1 MAASVEESSALISK
15 LESPSISTP
24 IYSAFS
30 NYLLPFTDLSKK
42 PLNQNQTL
50 TLTRSLAK
58 QFLPFVN
65 RCLSILPK
73 RLSDLL
79 NSPSVKQDDGRI
91 PEFVIELFDAYRLCL
106 DCLES
111 VASQLAGKPYAVY
124 RQRLRLA
131 CCLDAWGLYSE
142 GENEGFRILERLRG
156 LDSWSKSKNNRK
168 KKSGEY
174 LPVLLEDGDLDFA
187 KMVVEVAVAIL
198 KCVALGQSKNNEDY
212 KRVIGMVHEVKPWF
226 RVLDANSYEK
236 LHRML
241 VTYLRKCTQF
251 LAGELMIFDGG
262 TVCAFCT
269 ATLNEYAESSMKDQI
284 YKFARHIC
292 SVFFLQADR
301 YPVKI
306 DILMC
311 VLDSL
316 AQKCKVE
323 VEIWGTELVEIV
335 AYCASKCH
343 AVTSISRSTF
353 AECLNDLAGVFS
365 QVMTPLEMII
375 RLYAIGLSFI
385 DCNTKSMIGDGMPS
399 KGAKDEH
406 AVDILDEGVALC
418 NLELVLG
425 SLRSYFYDNCEENCA
440 PCGIDYQVLA
450 SDMHLDSHNGT
461 SLNCTQKSREVYLQ
475 AYLNVLKFL
484 CKPLSEYVISQNKQ
498 IIFESDAGSL
508 SMMLCSIQEAFH
520 QFSDIVL
527 YFHRNK
533 SKRDAA
539 GFDENKMILSVSVA
553 TFILSSRTKHKLQK
567 SVHLIK
573 QIIASEW
580 IQPQGLKYIFA
591 SLYNVGLLLY
601 RNKQVNEA
609 LKPLKLCWRASW
621 KCVKLLSEM
630 YMQKSDGIVGD
641 LSEDAILDFIT
652 EACNQTVFLLDTL
665 HKSGS
670 LGVKKIIVNSLE
682 NWSAAEDLFRKLLGP
697 VPLVKQWAKMQCEN
711 NKNMIVDDDA
721 PTLYCLLSS
730 STRVSKRTIGKILQ
744 QELLAYE
751 EMHAVHPEFCQRMQ
765 MEIID
770 FLLKDVYVTDSHLQ
784 KSRVLIRK
792 GRALRSCGSE
802 GLEDCIQCLSKAI
815 SIIWVYT
822 QLLMELSIVTECL
835 LGFPYKQQ
843 VFQDIKAALDLW
855 LSIPITD
862 YDIAYDEGIMSPDS
876 ALLFLYNI
884 VDLLAMK
891 GSMEFHNDA
900 YKLMIRLFEWK
911 NVQLETWLSILW
923 ESRRLT
929 HALCVSPINDALI
942 LTSPV
947 FSREQVKSIDS
958 WIHCLKGSPP
968 LLVGF
973 QHSFSYLFTNLPCG
987 LDNHKPYK
995 SDITV
1000 DDVKEA
1006 AFKLI
1011 SGVPGTSYSFFIAGH
1026 LYYDLCERLI
1036 ANGCFFEALL
1046 YAKEAHRM
1054 RTKLF
1059 KEKFMYTIEKQLE
1072 NCTGGGG
1079 DMQKHTYGLSDVRM
1093 QKSIACEVWS
1103 FDTHSQDMDACYL
1116 SPWKILQCY
1125 LESTLQV
1132 GTIHELIGNGIEAEM
1147 FLRWGKDIS
1156 CSQCLPLF
1164 IVAFSSVLGKLYC
1177 NKGSWELSEKELQN
1191 AKHVLKHSRV
1201 DFSCLK
1207 CGLML
1212 EATIDQQLGDLSC
1225 SLFNTTRSVER
1236 LSLAESLY
1244 RSALDSL
1251 GHPEWKNSVSYS
1263 EDVEEIMGAAVCFPT
1278 CQGGPKSK
1286 MESPKC
1292 RKTKKATKCLLKE
1305 QSSVT
1310 EHNTR
1315 LTRSRY
1321 HSFQNQKVESSAEVQ
1336 AGPLN
1341 QLKGNKTCDIFDPN
1355 GQRQWLSGRKSCMV
1369 DLGCEIMCICNGK
1382 KCRFCLAREVKESR
1396 LLSNFI
1402 FLKWEFARRRL
1413 SIRLLSGIGN
1423 AGRHKRC
1430 SGKCLE
1436 THGKFHEAH
1445 EIISQ
1450 SISVLVSR
1458 NPFTHAR
1465 TPFTFLLDIVG
1476 KELPGDVFSVER
1488 ATILYNISWC
1498 SLKSYSSKD
1507 NGIICCDLYHVQV
1520 PKIVSW
1526 LMLAF
1531 VLCRQVPAVLQK
1543 VGFKVEHS
1551 FTLIDESYAEVSRLL
1566 SAIFVLSSSSK
1577 TFSLPNNSKVLSES
1591 HWASFFHQAS
1601 LGNNLNHQFLSNTT
1615 LKRKAENFV
1624 DDQGSCVI
1632 ASAWEGAEACNFP
1645 RLAPESLQDLEQF
1658 VIEFYSDLPCTTVI
1672 CISLIG
1678 GPCANLL
1685 KDLLQ
1690 YPSCISAWMLLSR
1703 LKFKTQPIMML
1714 LPVNTILEETS
1725 DDDCAMSCTG
1735 DFLVSN
1741 NWDKHWHCPWGSTVV
1756 DDVAPTFRF
1765 ILEENYLSSSKFPL
1779 EDTKEN
1785 RTLWWMKRKKLDHQL
1800 GKLLRK
1806 IEDSWLGPW
1815 RYVLLGD
1822 WFNCSHLDSI
1832 MKKLMHD
1839 LKSKCKINTNE
1850 SFLKV
1855 ILQGARHSFNEEAC
1869 ILPIMSLK
1877 KGCFIAQPG
1886 YSEDKR
1892 CETFS
1897 EGAKKLPDLAVQLVY
1912 EAVNELQDEESIIR
1926 EPVILVLDYEVQMLP
1941 WENIP
1946 ILRNQEVYRMPSVGS
1961 ICFTLDRS
1969 CYQQEQIEKIT
1980 TAFPLIDPL
1989 DAFYLLNP
1997 GGDLNSTQMEFENW
2011 FKDQNLEGKA
2021 GCAPTSEELSSALKN
2036 HDLFIYFG
2044 HGSGAQYIS
2053 QQEIQ
2058 KLENC
2063 AATLLMGCSSG
2074 SLSLNG
2080 CYAPQGT
2087 ALSYLLAGSPIVVA
2101 NLWEVT
2107 DKDIDRF
2114 GKAMLDAWLNERS
2127 SVSLGCDQ
2135 CNLVA
2140 KEFEAMNIKIGKSKA
2155 KKKNPKPKASGA
2167 FDGGV
2172 AINSCSH
2179 RPKIGAFMGKAR
2191 EACTLP
2197 FLIGASPVCYGI
2209 PTGIRRKKDL

>member
-1 MAASVEESSALISK
+1 M
-15 LESPSISTP
+15 
-24 IYSAFS
+24 
-30 NYLLPFTDLSKK
+30 
-42 PLNQNQTL
+42 
-50 TLTRSLAK
+50 
-58 QFLPFVN
+58 
-65 RCLSILPK
+65 
-73 RLSDLL
+73 
-79 NSPSVKQDDGRI
+79 
-91 PEFVIELFDAYRLCL
+91 
-106 DCLES
+106 
-111 VASQLAGKPYAVY
+111 ASQLAGKPYAVY

-131 CCLDAWGLYSE
+131 CCLDAWGLYRE
-142 GENEGFRILERLRG
+142 GENEGFRVLERLRG
-156 LDSWSKSKNNRK
+156 LDSGPKSKNNRK
-168 KKSGEY
+168 KKLGEY

-198 KCVALGQSKNNEDY
+198 KCVALGQSKNDEDY

-226 RVLDANSYEK
+226 RVLDANSHEK

-292 SVFFLQADR
+292 SVFFLQVDR
-301 YPVKI
+301 YSVKF

-323 VEIWGTELVEIV
+323 VEIWGTELVELV

-343 AVTSISRSTF
+343 AATTISCSTF
-353 AECLNDLAGVFS
+353 AECLNDLAGAFC

-385 DCNTKSMIGDGMPS
+385 DHNAKSMIGDVMPS

-406 AVDILDEGVALC
+406 AVGILDGVTLC
-418 NLELVLG
+418 NLAPVLG
-425 SLRSYFYDNCEENCA
+425 SLRSYFYDNCEENCVL
-440 PCGIDYQVLA
+440 CGIDYQDLA
-450 SDMHLDSHNGT
+450 SDIHLDSHHGT
-461 SLNCTQKSREVYLQ
+461 LLNCTQKSREVYLL

-484 CKPLSEYVISQNKQ
+484 CKPLSERVISQNKQ
-498 IIFESDAGSL
+498 IIFENDVASL

-533 SKRDAA
+533 SKREAA
-539 GFDENKMILSVSVA
+539 GFDENKMILTVSVA

-580 IQPQGLKYIFA
+580 IQPQGLKYISA
-591 SLYNVGLLLY
+591 SLYSVGLLLY

-609 LKPLKLCWRASW
+609 LKPLKLCCRASW

-630 YMQKSDGIVGD
+630 SMQKSEGFVGD
-641 LSEDAILDFIT
+641 LSEDAILDFVT
-652 EACNQTVFLLDTL
+652 EACNQTVFLLDVL

-670 LGVKKIIVNSLE
+670 LRVKKIIVNSLE
-682 NWSAAEDLFRKLLGP
+682 NWSVAEDLFRRLSGP
-697 VPLVKQWAKMQCEN
+697 VPLVKQWVKMQCEN

-730 STRVSKRTIGKILQ
+730 SMRVSKRTIGKILQ

-751 EMHAVHPEFCQRMQ
+751 EMYAVHPEFCQRMQ
-765 MEIID
+765 MEVID
-770 FLLKDVYVTDSHLQ
+770 ILLKDVYVTDSHLQ

-802 GLEDCIQCLSKAI
+802 GLEDCIQCLSEAI
-815 SIIWVYT
+815 SVINDESCSHGTPACHHLALTYCLRALCT
-822 QLLMELSIVTECL
+822 QEVEPNS
-835 LGFPYKQQ
+835 KQ

-855 LSIPITD
+855 LSIPIPD
-862 YDIAYDEGIMSPDS
+862 YGIAYDEGIMSPDS

-891 GSMEFHNDA
+891 GSMEFHNDI

-911 NVQLETWLSILW
+911 NVQLEMCLSILW

-929 HALCVSPINDALI
+929 HALCVSPVNDALI
-942 LTSPV
+942 MTSPG
-947 FSREQVKSIDS
+947 FSGEQFRSIDS

-973 QHSFSYLFTNLPCG
+973 QHNFSYLFTNFHCDP
-987 LDNHKPYK
+987 DNQKPYK

-1011 SGVPGTSYSFFIAGH
+1011 SSVPATSYSFFIAGH

-1036 ANGCFFEALL
+1036 ANGRLFEALS
-1046 YAKEAHRM
+1046 YAKEAHRL

-1059 KEKFMYTIEKQLE
+1059 KEKFMYTVEKQSE
-1072 NCTGGGG
+1072 NCTGAGS
-1079 DMQKHTYGLSDVRM
+1079 DMQKNTYGLSDVRM
-1093 QKSIACEVWS
+1093 QKSVACEVWS
-1103 FDTHSQDMDACYL
+1103 FDTLPQDMDACYL

-1132 GTIHELIGNGIEAEM
+1132 GTIHELIGNGIEAEI

-1156 CSQCLPLF
+1156 RSQCLPLF

-1177 NKGSWELSEKELQN
+1177 NKGSWDLSEKELRN
-1191 AKHVLKHSRV
+1191 AKHVLVHGCA

-1212 EATIDQQLGDLSC
+1212 EATIDQRLGDLSH
-1225 SLFNTTRSVER
+1225 SLFNTTRSIER

-1244 RSALDSL
+1244 RSALDRL

-1263 EDVEEIMGAAVCFPT
+1263 KDVEEIEGASVCFPT
-1278 CQGGPKSK
+1278 CQVGPKLK
-1286 MESPKC
+1286 MESQKC

-1321 HSFQNQKVESSAEVQ
+1321 HSFQNQKVDSSAEVQ
-1336 AGPLN
+1336 VGPLN
-1341 QLKGNKTCDIFDPN
+1341 QLKGNKTCDIVDPN

-1369 DLGCEIMCICNGK
+1369 DLGCEIICICNGK
-1382 KCRFCLAREVKESR
+1382 KCWFCLAREVKESG

-1402 FLKWEFARRRL
+1402 YLKWEFARRRL
-1413 SIRLLSGIGN
+1413 SIRLLSGIG
-1423 AGRHKRC
+1423 
-1430 SGKCLE
+1430 KCLE
-1436 THGKFHEAH
+1436 IQGRFHEAH

-1465 TPFTFLLDIVG
+1465 IPFTFLLDLVG
-1476 KELPGDVFSVER
+1476 KELPGDVFSIER
-1488 ATILYNISWC
+1488 AAVLYDISWC

-1507 NGIICCDLYHVQV
+1507 NGTICCDLYHVQV
-1520 PKIVSW
+1520 SKIVSW

-1543 VGFKVEHS
+1543 V
-1551 FTLIDESYAEVSRLL
+1551 SRLL

-1577 TFSLPNNSKVLSES
+1577 TFSLSNYSKVLSES

-1601 LGNNLNHQFLSNTT
+1601 LGNNLNCQFLSNTT
-1615 LKRKAENFV
+1615 LKHKAQNFA
-1624 DDQGSCVI
+1624 DDQGSCVT
-1632 ASAWEGAEACNFP
+1632 ASAWEGAETCNLP
-1645 RLAPESLQDLEQF
+1645 RLAPESFQDLEQF
-1658 VIEFYSDLPCTTVI
+1658 VTEFYSGLPCTTVI

-1703 LKFKTQPIMML
+1703 LKFKSQPIMML
-1714 LPVNTILEETS
+1714 LPVNKVLEETS

-1735 DFLVSN
+1735 EFLVSN
-1741 NWDKHWHCPWGSTVV
+1741 NLDKHWHCPWGSTVV

-1785 RTLWWMKRKKLDHQL
+1785 RNLWWTKRKELDHRL

-1815 RYVLLGD
+1815 RCVLLGD
-1822 WFNCSHLDSI
+1822 WFNCSRLDSI
-1832 MKKLMHD
+1832 MKKLVHD

-1855 ILQGARHSFNEEAC
+1855 ILQGARHAFNEEAC
-1869 ILPIMSLK
+1869 ISSLMSLK
-1877 KGCFIAQPG
+1877 KGCFIAQAG
-1886 YSEDKR
+1886 YSEEKR
-1892 CETFS
+1892 CEIFSEVS
-1897 EGAKKLPDLAVQLVY
+1897 EGAKKLSDLAVQLVY
-1912 EAVNELQDEESIIR
+1912 DAVNELQEEESTIR

-1969 CYQQEQIEKIT
+1969 CRQQEQVEKIT

-1997 GGDLNSTQMEFENW
+1997 GGDLSSTQVEFENW
-2011 FKDQNLEGKA
+2011 FIDQNLEGKA
-2021 GCAPTSEELSSALKN
+2021 GSAPTSEELSSALKN

-2087 ALSYLLAGSPIVVA
+2087 ALSYLLAGSPVIVA

-2114 GKAMLDAWLNERS
+2114 GKAMLDAWLKERS

-2140 KEFEAMNIKIGKSKA
+2140 KEFEAMNIKAGKGKA
-2155 KKKNPKPKASGA
+2155 KKKVPKTKAAGT

-2172 AINSCSH
+2172 VINSCDH
-2179 RPKIGAFMGKAR
+2179 RPKIGAFMGQAR

-2209 PTGIRRKKDL
+2209 PTSIGIKKDL

>member
-24 IYSAFS
+24 IYSPLS

-58 QFLPFVN
+58 KFLPFVN

-79 NSPSVKQDDGRI
+79 NSPSFKQDDGGI
-91 PEFVIELFDAYRLCL
+91 PELVIEMFDAYRLCL

-131 CCLDAWGLYSE
+131 CCLDTWGLYRE
-142 GENEGFRILERLRG
+142 GENEGFRVLERLRG
-156 LDSWSKSKNNRK
+156 LDSGPKSKNNRK
-168 KKSGEY
+168 KKLGEY

-198 KCVALGQSKNNEDY
+198 KCVALGQSKNDEDY

-226 RVLDANSYEK
+226 RVLDANSHEK

-284 YKFARHIC
+284 YKFARYIC
-292 SVFFLQADR
+292 SVFFLQVDR
-301 YPVKI
+301 YSVKF

-323 VEIWGTELVEIV
+323 VEIWGTELVELV

-343 AVTSISRSTF
+343 AATTISCSTF
-353 AECLNDLAGVFS
+353 AECLNDLAGVFC

-385 DCNTKSMIGDGMPS
+385 DHNAKSMIGDVMPS

-406 AVDILDEGVALC
+406 AVGILDGVTLC
-418 NLELVLG
+418 NLTPVLG
-425 SLRSYFYDNCEENCA
+425 SLRSYFYDNCEEHCVS
-440 PCGIDYQVLA
+440 CGIDYQDLA
-450 SDMHLDSHNGT
+450 SDIHLDSHHGT
-461 SLNCTQKSREVYLQ
+461 SLNCTQKSREVYLL

-484 CKPLSEYVISQNKQ
+484 CKPLSERVISQNKQ
-498 IIFESDAGSL
+498 IIFESDVASL
-508 SMMLCSIQEAFH
+508 SMTLCSIQEAFH

-533 SKRDAA
+533 SKREAA
-539 GFDENKMILSVSVA
+539 GFDENKMILTVSVA

-580 IQPQGLKYIFA
+580 IQPQGLKYISA
-591 SLYNVGLLLY
+591 SLYSVGLLLY

-609 LKPLKLCWRASW
+609 LKPLKLCCRASW

-630 YMQKSDGIVGD
+630 SMQKSEGFVGD
-641 LSEDAILDFIT
+641 LSEDAILDFVT
-652 EACNQTVFLLDTL
+652 EACNQTVFLLDVL

-670 LGVKKIIVNSLE
+670 LRVKKIIVNSLE
-682 NWSAAEDLFRKLLGP
+682 NWSAAEDLFRRLSGP
-697 VPLVKQWAKMQCEN
+697 VPLVKQWVKMQCEN

-730 STRVSKRTIGKILQ
+730 SMRVSKRTIGKILQ

-751 EMHAVHPEFCQRMQ
+751 EMYAVHPEFCQRMQ
-765 MEIID
+765 MEVID
-770 FLLKDVYVTDSHLQ
+770 ILLKDVYVTDSHLQ

-802 GLEDCIQCLSKAI
+802 GLEDCIQCLSEAI
-815 SIIWVYT
+815 SVINDESCSHGTPACHHLAVTYCLRALCT
-822 QLLMELSIVTECL
+822 QEVEPNS
-835 LGFPYKQQ
+835 KQ

-855 LSIPITD
+855 LSIPILD
-862 YDIAYDEGIMSPDS
+862 YGIAYDEGIMSPDS

-891 GSMEFHNDA
+891 GSMEFHNGI

-911 NVQLETWLSILW
+911 NVQLEMCLSILW

-929 HALCVSPINDALI
+929 HALCVSPVNEALI
-942 LTSPV
+942 MTSPG
-947 FSREQVKSIDS
+947 FSGEQFRSIDS

-973 QHSFSYLFTNLPCG
+973 QHNFSYLFTNFHCDP
-987 LDNHKPYK
+987 DNHKPYK

-1006 AFKLI
+1006 TFKLI
-1011 SGVPGTSYSFFIAGH
+1011 SSVPATSYSFFIAGH

-1036 ANGCFFEALL
+1036 ANGRLFEALS
-1046 YAKEAHRM
+1046 YAKDAHRL

-1059 KEKFMYTIEKQLE
+1059 KEKFMYTVEKQSE
-1072 NCTGGGG
+1072 NCTGAGS

-1093 QKSIACEVWS
+1093 QKSVACEVWS
-1103 FDTHSQDMDACYL
+1103 FDNLPQDMDACYL

-1132 GTIHELIGNGIEAEM
+1132 GTIHELIGNGNEAEI

-1156 CSQCLPLF
+1156 RSQCLPLF

-1177 NKGSWELSEKELQN
+1177 NKGSWDLSEKELQN
-1191 AKHVLKHSRV
+1191 AKHVLVHGCA

-1212 EATIDQQLGDLSC
+1212 EATIDQRLGDLSY
-1225 SLFNTTRSVER
+1225 SLFNTTRSIER

-1244 RSALDSL
+1244 RSALDRL

-1263 EDVEEIMGAAVCFPT
+1263 KDVEETEGASVCFPT
-1278 CQGGPKSK
+1278 CQVGSKLK
-1286 MESPKC
+1286 MESQKC

-1310 EHNTR
+1310 EHNPR

-1321 HSFQNQKVESSAEVQ
+1321 HSFQNQKVDSSAEVQ
-1336 AGPLN
+1336 VGPLN
-1341 QLKGNKTCDIFDPN
+1341 QLKGNKTCDIVDPN
-1355 GQRQWLSGRKSCMV
+1355 GQRQWLSGRKGCMV
-1369 DLGCEIMCICNGK
+1369 DLGCEIICICNGK
-1382 KCRFCLAREVKESR
+1382 KCWFCLAREVKESG

-1402 FLKWEFARRRL
+1402 YLKWEFARRRL
-1413 SIRLLSGIGN
+1413 SIRLLSGIG
-1423 AGRHKRC
+1423 
-1430 SGKCLE
+1430 KCLE
-1436 THGKFHEAH
+1436 IQGRFHEAH

-1465 TPFTFLLDIVG
+1465 IPFTFLLDLVG
-1476 KELPGDVFSVER
+1476 KEVPGDVFSIER
-1488 ATILYNISWC
+1488 AAVLYDISWC

-1507 NGIICCDLYHVQV
+1507 NGTICCDLYHVQV

-1543 VGFKVEHS
+1543 V
-1551 FTLIDESYAEVSRLL
+1551 SRLL

-1577 TFSLPNNSKVLSES
+1577 TFSLSNYSKVLSES

-1601 LGNNLNHQFLSNTT
+1601 LGNNLNCQFLSNTT
-1615 LKRKAENFV
+1615 LKHKAQNFA
-1624 DDQGSCVI
+1624 DDQGSCVT
-1632 ASAWEGAEACNFP
+1632 ASAWEGAETCNLP
-1645 RLAPESLQDLEQF
+1645 RLAPESFQDLEQF
-1658 VIEFYSDLPCTTVI
+1658 VTEFYSGLPCTTVI
-1672 CISLIG
+1672 CISVIG

-1703 LKFKTQPIMML
+1703 LKFKSQPVMML
-1714 LPVNTILEETS
+1714 LPVNKVLEETS
-1725 DDDCAMSCTG
+1725 DDDCAMSCPG
-1735 DFLVSN
+1735 EFLASN
-1741 NWDKHWHCPWGSTVV
+1741 NLDKHWHCPWGLTVV

-1785 RTLWWMKRKKLDHQL
+1785 RNLWWAKRKELDHRL

-1815 RYVLLGD
+1815 RCVLLGD
-1822 WFNCSHLDSI
+1822 WFNCSRLDSI
-1832 MKKLMHD
+1832 MKKLVHD

-1869 ILPIMSLK
+1869 ISSLMSLK
-1877 KGCFIAQPG
+1877 KGCFIAQAG
-1886 YSEDKR
+1886 YSEEKR

-1897 EGAKKLPDLAVQLVY
+1897 EVSEGAEKLSDLAAQFVY
-1912 EAVNELQDEESIIR
+1912 NAVNELQEEESTIR

-1969 CYQQEQIEKIT
+1969 CRQQEQVDKFT

-1997 GGDLNSTQMEFENW
+1997 GGDLSSTQVEFENW
-2011 FKDQNLEGKA
+2011 FIDQNLEGKA
-2021 GCAPTSEELSSALKN
+2021 GSAPTSEELSSALKN

-2087 ALSYLLAGSPIVVA
+2087 ALSYLLAGSPAIVA

-2114 GKAMLDAWLNERS
+2114 GKAMLDAWLEERS

-2140 KEFEAMNIKIGKSKA
+2140 KEFEAMNIKAGKGKA
-2155 KKKNPKPKASGA
+2155 KKKVPKTKAAGT
-2167 FDGGV
+2167 FDGGAV
-2172 AINSCSH
+2172 INSCDH
-2179 RPKIGAFMGKAR
+2179 RPKIGAFMAQAR

-2209 PTGIRRKKDL
+2209 PTSIGIKKDL

>member
-24 IYSAFS
+24 IYSPFS

-58 QFLPFVN
+58 KFLPFVN

-79 NSPSVKQDDGRI
+79 NSPSFKQDDGGI
-91 PEFVIELFDAYRLCL
+91 PELVIEMFDAYRLCL

-131 CCLDAWGLYSE
+131 CCLDAWGLYRE
-142 GENEGFRILERLRG
+142 GENEGFRVLERLRG
-156 LDSWSKSKNNRK
+156 LDSGPKSKNNRK
-168 KKSGEY
+168 KKLGEY

-198 KCVALGQSKNNEDY
+198 KCVALGQSKNDGDY

-226 RVLDANSYEK
+226 RVLDANSHEK

-284 YKFARHIC
+284 YKFARHTC
-292 SVFFLQADR
+292 SVFFLQVDR
-301 YPVKI
+301 YSVKF
-306 DILMC
+306 DILIC

-323 VEIWGTELVEIV
+323 VEIWGIELVELV

-343 AVTSISRSTF
+343 AATTISCSTF
-353 AECLNDLAGVFS
+353 AECLNDLAGVFC

-385 DCNTKSMIGDGMPS
+385 DQNAKSMIGDVMPS

-406 AVDILDEGVALC
+406 AVGILDGVTLC
-418 NLELVLG
+418 NLAPVLG
-425 SLRSYFYDNCEENCA
+425 SLRSYFYDNCEENYVS
-440 PCGIDYQVLA
+440 CGIDYEDLA
-450 SDMHLDSHNGT
+450 SDIHLDSHHGT
-461 SLNCTQKSREVYLQ
+461 SLNCTQKSREVYLL

-484 CKPLSEYVISQNKQ
+484 CKPLSEHVISQNKQ
-498 IIFESDAGSL
+498 IIFKSDVAAL

-520 QFSDIVL
+520 QFSDIVF

-533 SKRDAA
+533 SKREAA
-539 GFDENKMILSVSVA
+539 GFDENKMILTVSVA

-580 IQPQGLKYIFA
+580 IQPQGLKYISA
-591 SLYNVGLLLY
+591 SLYSVGLLLY

-609 LKPLKLCWRASW
+609 LKPLKLCCRASW

-630 YMQKSDGIVGD
+630 SMQKSEGFVGD
-641 LSEDAILDFIT
+641 LSEDAILDFVT
-652 EACNQTVFLLDTL
+652 EACNQTVFLLDVL

-670 LGVKKIIVNSLE
+670 LRVKKIIVNSLE
-682 NWSAAEDLFRKLLGP
+682 NWSVAEDLFRRLSGP
-697 VPLVKQWAKMQCEN
+697 VPLVKQWVKMQCEN

-730 STRVSKRTIGKILQ
+730 SMRVSKRTIGKILQ

-751 EMHAVHPEFCQRMQ
+751 EMYAVHPEFCQRMQ
-765 MEIID
+765 MEVID
-770 FLLKDVYVTDSHLQ
+770 ILLKDVYVTDSHLQ

-802 GLEDCIQCLSKAI
+802 GLEDCIQCLSEAI
-815 SIIWVYT
+815 SLINDESCSHGTPACHHLAVTYCLRALCT
-822 QLLMELSIVTECL
+822 QEVEPNS
-835 LGFPYKQQ
+835 KQ

-855 LSIPITD
+855 LSIPIPD
-862 YDIAYDEGIMSPDS
+862 YGIAYDEGIMSPDS

-891 GSMEFHNDA
+891 GSMEFHNDI

-911 NVQLETWLSILW
+911 NVQLETCLSILW

-929 HALCVSPINDALI
+929 HALCVSPVNDALI
-942 LTSPV
+942 MTSPG
-947 FSREQVKSIDS
+947 FSGEQFRSIDS

-973 QHSFSYLFTNLPCG
+973 QLNFSYLFANFHCDP
-987 LDNHKPYK
+987 DNHKPYK

-1011 SGVPGTSYSFFIAGH
+1011 SSVPATSYSFFIAGH

-1036 ANGCFFEALL
+1036 ANGRLFEALS
-1046 YAKEAHRM
+1046 YAKEAHRL

-1059 KEKFMYTIEKQLE
+1059 KEKFMYTVEKQSE
-1072 NCTGGGG
+1072 NCTGAGS
-1079 DMQKHTYGLSDVRM
+1079 DMQKNTYGLSDVRM

-1103 FDTHSQDMDACYL
+1103 FDTLPQDMDACYL

-1132 GTIHELIGNGIEAEM
+1132 GTIHELIGNGIEAET

-1156 CSQCLPLF
+1156 RSQCLPLF

-1177 NKGSWELSEKELQN
+1177 NKGSWDLSEKELQN
-1191 AKHVLKHSRV
+1191 AKHVLVHGCA

-1212 EATIDQQLGDLSC
+1212 EATIDQRLGDLSH
-1225 SLFNTTRSVER
+1225 SLFNTTRSIER

-1244 RSALDSL
+1244 RSALDRL

-1263 EDVEEIMGAAVCFPT
+1263 KDVEEIEGASVCFPT
-1278 CQGGPKSK
+1278 CQVGPKLK
-1286 MESPKC
+1286 MESQKC
-1292 RKTKKATKCLLKE
+1292 RKTRKATKCLLKE

-1310 EHNTR
+1310 EHSTR

-1321 HSFQNQKVESSAEVQ
+1321 HSFQNQKVDSSAEVQ
-1336 AGPLN
+1336 VGPLN
-1341 QLKGNKTCDIFDPN
+1341 QLKGNKTCDIVDPN

-1369 DLGCEIMCICNGK
+1369 DLGCEIICICNGK
-1382 KCRFCLAREVKESR
+1382 KCWFCLAREVKESG

-1402 FLKWEFARRRL
+1402 YLKWEFARRRL
-1413 SIRLLSGIGN
+1413 SIRLLSGIG
-1423 AGRHKRC
+1423 
-1430 SGKCLE
+1430 KCLE
-1436 THGKFHEAH
+1436 IQGKFHEAH
-1445 EIISQ
+1445 EILSQ
-1450 SISVLVSR
+1450 SISVLVSQ

-1465 TPFTFLLDIVG
+1465 IPFTFLLDLVG
-1476 KELPGDVFSVER
+1476 KELPGDVFSIER
-1488 ATILYNISWC
+1488 AAVLYDISWF

-1507 NGIICCDLYHVQV
+1507 NGTICCDLYHVQV

-1543 VGFKVEHS
+1543 V
-1551 FTLIDESYAEVSRLL
+1551 SRLL

-1577 TFSLPNNSKVLSES
+1577 TFSLSNYSKVLSES

-1601 LGNNLNHQFLSNTT
+1601 LGNNLNCQFLSNTT
-1615 LKRKAENFV
+1615 LKHKAQNFA
-1624 DDQGSCVI
+1624 DDQGSCVT
-1632 ASAWEGAEACNFP
+1632 ASAWEGAETCNLP
-1645 RLAPESLQDLEQF
+1645 RLAPESFQDLEQF
-1658 VIEFYSDLPCTTVI
+1658 VTEFYSGLPCTTVI

-1703 LKFKTQPIMML
+1703 LKFKSQPIMML
-1714 LPVNTILEETS
+1714 LPVNKVLEETS

-1735 DFLVSN
+1735 EFIASN
-1741 NWDKHWHCPWGSTVV
+1741 NLDKHWHCPWGWTVV

-1785 RTLWWMKRKKLDHQL
+1785 RNLWWTKRKELDHRL

-1815 RYVLLGD
+1815 RCVLLGD
-1822 WFNCSHLDSI
+1822 WFNCSRLDSI
-1832 MKKLMHD
+1832 MKKLVHD

-1855 ILQGARHSFNEEAC
+1855 ILQGARHSFNEEGC
-1869 ILPIMSLK
+1869 ISSLMSLK
-1877 KGCFIAQPG
+1877 KGCFIAQAG
-1886 YSEDKR
+1886 YSEEKR

-1897 EGAKKLPDLAVQLVY
+1897 EVSEGAKKLSDLAVQLVY
-1912 EAVNELQDEESIIR
+1912 DAVNELQEEESTIK

-1969 CYQQEQIEKIT
+1969 CRQQEQVEKIT

-1997 GGDLNSTQMEFENW
+1997 GGDLSSTQVEFENW
-2011 FKDQNLEGKA
+2011 FIDQNLEGKA
-2021 GCAPTSEELSSALKN
+2021 GSAPTSEELSSALKN

-2087 ALSYLLAGSPIVVA
+2087 ALSYLLAGSPVIVA

-2114 GKAMLDAWLNERS
+2114 GKAMLDAWLKERS

-2140 KEFEAMNIKIGKSKA
+2140 KEFEAMNIKAGKGKA
-2155 KKKNPKPKASGA
+2155 KKKVPKTKAAGT

-2172 AINSCSH
+2172 VINSCDH
-2179 RPKIGAFMGKAR
+2179 RPKIGAFMGQAR

-2209 PTGIRRKKDL
+2209 PTSIGIKKDL

>member
-42 PLNQNQTL
+42 PLNQNRTL

-79 NSPSVKQDDGRI
+79 NSPSVKQEDGSI

-131 CCLDAWGLYSE
+131 CCLDAWGLYRE

-156 LDSWSKSKNNRK
+156 LDSSPKSKNNRK
-168 KKSGEY
+168 KKLGEY
-174 LPVLLEDGDLDFA
+174 LPVLLDDGDLDFA

-198 KCVALGQSKNNEDY
+198 KCVALGQSKNEEDY

-226 RVLDANSYEK
+226 RVLDANSCEK

-301 YPVKI
+301 YSVKI

-323 VEIWGTELVEIV
+323 VEIWGTELVELV
-335 AYCASKCH
+335 AYCASKFH
-343 AVTSISRSTF
+343 AATSISRSTF
-353 AECLNDLAGVFS
+353 AECLNDLAGVFC

-375 RLYAIGLSFI
+375 KLYAIGLSFI

-406 AVDILDEGVALC
+406 AVGILDGGVALC
-418 NLELVLG
+418 NLEPVLG
-425 SLRSYFYDNCEENCA
+425 SLQSYFYDNCEENCV
-440 PCGIDYQVLA
+440 PSGIDYQDLA
-450 SDMHLDSHNGT
+450 SDIHLDSHHGT
-461 SLNCTQKSREVYLQ
+461 SLNCTQKSREVYLL

-484 CKPLSEYVISQNKQ
+484 CKPLSECVISQNKQ

-533 SKRDAA
+533 SKREAA

-553 TFILSSRTKHKLQK
+553 TFILSSRTKHKFQK

-580 IQPQGLKYIFA
+580 IQPQELKYIFA

-609 LKPLKLCWRASW
+609 LKPLKLCCRASW

-652 EACNQTVFLLDTL
+652 EACNQTVFLLDVL

-670 LGVKKIIVNSLE
+670 LRVKKIIVNSLE
-682 NWSAAEDLFRKLLGP
+682 NWSAAEDLFRKLSGP
-697 VPLVKQWAKMQCEN
+697 VPLVKQWVKMQCEN

-765 MEIID
+765 MEVID
-770 FLLKDVYVTDSHLQ
+770 ILLKDVYATDSHLQ

-792 GRALRSCGSE
+792 GRALRSRGSE

-815 SIIWVYT
+815 SVINDEPYSHGTPTCHHLAVTYCLRALCT
-822 QLLMELSIVTECL
+822 QEVEPNS
-835 LGFPYKQQ
+835 KQ

-855 LSIPITD
+855 LSIPIPD
-862 YDIAYDEGIMSPDS
+862 YGIAYDEGIMSPDS
-876 ALLFLYNI
+876 ALLFLYNT

-911 NVQLETWLSILW
+911 NVQMEMWLSILW

-929 HALCVSPINDALI
+929 HALCVSPVNDALI
-942 LTSPV
+942 MTSPG
-947 FSREQVKSIDS
+947 FSGEQ
-958 WIHCLKGSPP
+958 
-968 LLVGF
+968 
-973 QHSFSYLFTNLPCG
+973 FSHN
-987 LDNHKPYK
+987 NHKPYM

-1011 SGVPGTSYSFFIAGH
+1011 SNVPGTNYSFFIAGH
-1026 LYYDLCERLI
+1026 LFYDLCERLI
-1036 ANGCFFEALL
+1036 ANGCLFEALS
-1046 YAKEAHRM
+1046 YAKEAHRL

-1059 KEKFMYTIEKQLE
+1059 KEKFMYTVEKQSE
-1072 NCTGGGG
+1072 NCTGGGS

-1156 CSQCLPLF
+1156 CSQSLPLF

-1177 NKGSWELSEKELQN
+1177 NKGSWDLSEKELQN
-1191 AKHVLKHSRV
+1191 AKHVLKHSCA

-1212 EATIDQQLGDLSC
+1212 KATIDQQLGDLSW

-1244 RSALDSL
+1244 RSALDRL
-1251 GHPEWKNSVSYS
+1251 GHTEWKNSVSYS
-1263 EDVEEIMGAAVCFPT
+1263 EDVQEIEGASVCFPT
-1278 CQGGPKSK
+1278 CQAGPKSK
-1286 MESPKC
+1286 MESPKG

-1321 HSFQNQKVESSAEVQ
+1321 HSFQNQKVDSSAEVQ
-1336 AGPLN
+1336 AAPLN

-1355 GQRQWLSGRKSCMV
+1355 GQMQWLSGRKSCMV
-1369 DLGCEIMCICNGK
+1369 ELGCEIMCICNGK
-1382 KCRFCLAREVKESR
+1382 KCRFCLAREVKKSG

-1402 FLKWEFARRRL
+1402 YLKWEFARRRL
-1413 SIRLLSGIGN
+1413 SIRLLSGIG
-1423 AGRHKRC
+1423 
-1430 SGKCLE
+1430 KCLE
-1436 THGKFHEAH
+1436 THGRFHEAH

-1465 TPFTFLLDIVG
+1465 TPFTFLLDLVG
-1476 KELPGDVFSVER
+1476 KELPGDVFSVEH
-1488 ATILYNISWC
+1488 ATVLYNISWC

-1543 VGFKVEHS
+1543 V
-1551 FTLIDESYAEVSRLL
+1551 SRLL

-1577 TFSLPNNSKVLSES
+1577 TFSLPNFSKVLSES

-1601 LGNNLNHQFLSNTT
+1601 LGNNLNYQFLSNTT
-1615 LKRKAENFV
+1615 LKRRTQNFA
-1624 DDQGSCVI
+1624 DDQGSCVTT
-1632 ASAWEGAEACNFP
+1632 SAWEGAETSNLP

-1714 LPVNTILEETS
+1714 LPANTVLEETS

-1741 NWDKHWHCPWGSTVV
+1741 LDKHWHCPWGSTVV

-1815 RYVLLGD
+1815 RCVLLGD

-1855 ILQGARHSFNEEAC
+1855 ILQGGSHSFNEEAC
-1869 ILPIMSLK
+1869 ILPLMSLK
-1877 KGCFIAQPG
+1877 KGCFIAQAG
-1886 YSEDKR
+1886 YSEDQR

-1897 EGAKKLPDLAVQLVY
+1897 EVSVGAKKLSDLAVQLVY
-1912 EAVNELQDEESIIR
+1912 EAVNELEEEESTIR

-1946 ILRNQEVYRMPSVGS
+1946 ILRNQEVYRMPSVSS

-1969 CYQQEQIEKIT
+1969 CYQQEQIKKIT

-1997 GGDLNSTQMEFENW
+1997 GGDLNSTQVEFENW

-2021 GCAPTSEELSSALKN
+2021 GSAPTSEELSSALRN

-2074 SLSLNG
+2074 SLSSNG

-2087 ALSYLLAGSPIVVA
+2087 ALSYLLAGSPVVVA

-2140 KEFEAMNIKIGKSKA
+2140 KEFEAMNIKTGKGKA
-2155 KKKNPKPKASGA
+2155 KKKNPKSKASEA
-2167 FDGGV
+2167 FDGGA
-2172 AINSCSH
+2172 AINSCGH

-2197 FLIGASPVCYGI
+2197 FLIGASPVCYGV
-2209 PTGIRRKKDL
+2209 PTAIGRKKDL

>member
-1 MAASVEESSALISK
+1 MAASAEESSALISK

-24 IYSAFS
+24 IYSQFS

-42 PLNQNQTL
+42 PLNKNQTL

-79 NSPSVKQDDGRI
+79 NSPSFKQDDGGI
-91 PEFVIELFDAYRLCL
+91 PELVTELFDAYRLCL

-131 CCLDAWGLYSE
+131 CCLDAWGLYRE
-142 GENEGFRILERLRG
+142 GENEGFRVLERLRG
-156 LDSWSKSKNNRK
+156 LDSGPKSKNNRK
-168 KKSGEY
+168 KKLGEY

-187 KMVVEVAVAIL
+187 KMVVEVAMAIL
-198 KCVALGQSKNNEDY
+198 KCVALGQSKNDEDY

-226 RVLDANSYEK
+226 SVLDANSHEK

-269 ATLNEYAESSMKDQI
+269 ETLNEYSESSMKDQI

-292 SVFFLQADR
+292 SVFFLQVDR
-301 YPVKI
+301 YSVKF

-323 VEIWGTELVEIV
+323 VEIWGTELVELV

-343 AVTSISRSTF
+343 AATTISCNTF
-353 AECLNDLAGVFS
+353 AEFLNDLAGVFC

-385 DCNTKSMIGDGMPS
+385 DHNAKSMIGDVMPS

-406 AVDILDEGVALC
+406 AVGILEGVTLR
-418 NLELVLG
+418 NLAPVLG
-425 SLRSYFYDNCEENCA
+425 SLRSYFYDNCKENCVS
-440 PCGIDYQVLA
+440 CGIDYQDLA
-450 SDMHLDSHNGT
+450 SDIHLDFHHGT
-461 SLNCTQKSREVYLQ
+461 SINCTQKSREVYLL

-484 CKPLSEYVISQNKQ
+484 CKPLSERVISQNKQ
-498 IIFESDAGSL
+498 IIFESDVASL

-533 SKRDAA
+533 SKREAA
-539 GFDENKMILSVSVA
+539 GFDENKMILTVSVA

-580 IQPQGLKYIFA
+580 IQPQGLKYISA
-591 SLYNVGLLLY
+591 SLYSVGLLLY

-609 LKPLKLCWRASW
+609 LKPLELCCRASW

-630 YMQKSDGIVGD
+630 SMQKSEGFAGD
-641 LSEDAILDFIT
+641 LSEDAILDFVT
-652 EACNQTVFLLDTL
+652 EACNQTVFLLDVL

-670 LGVKKIIVNSLE
+670 LRVKKIIVNSLE
-682 NWSAAEDLFRKLLGP
+682 NWSIAEDLFRRLSGP
-697 VPLVKQWAKMQCEN
+697 VPLVKQWVKMQCEN
-711 NKNMIVDDDA
+711 NKNMIVDYDA
-721 PTLYCLLSS
+721 PTLYCMLSS
-730 STRVSKRTIGKILQ
+730 SMRVSKRTIGKILQ

-751 EMHAVHPEFCQRMQ
+751 EMYAVHPEFCQRMQ
-765 MEIID
+765 MEVID
-770 FLLKDVYVTDSHLQ
+770 ILLKDVYVTDSHLQ

-802 GLEDCIQCLSKAI
+802 GLEDCIQCLSEAI
-815 SIIWVYT
+815 SVINDESCSHGTPACHHLAVTYCLRALCT
-822 QLLMELSIVTECL
+822 QEVEPNS
-835 LGFPYKQQ
+835 KQ

-855 LSIPITD
+855 LSIPIPD
-862 YDIAYDEGIMSPDS
+862 YGIAYDEGIMSPDS

-891 GSMEFHNDA
+891 GSMEFHNDI

-911 NVQLETWLSILW
+911 NVQLEMCLSILW

-929 HALCVSPINDALI
+929 HALCVSPVNDALI
-942 LTSPV
+942 MTSPG
-947 FSREQVKSIDS
+947 FSGEQFRSIDS

-973 QHSFSYLFTNLPCG
+973 QQNFSYLFTNFHCDP
-987 LDNHKPYK
+987 DNHKPYK

-1011 SGVPGTSYSFFIAGH
+1011 SSVPATSYSFFIAGH

-1036 ANGCFFEALL
+1036 ANGRLFEALS
-1046 YAKEAHRM
+1046 YAKEAHRL

-1059 KEKFMYTIEKQLE
+1059 KDKFMYTVEKQSE
-1072 NCTGGGG
+1072 NCTGAGS

-1103 FDTHSQDMDACYL
+1103 FDTLPQDMDACYL

-1132 GTIHELIGNGIEAEM
+1132 GTIHELIGNGIEAEI

-1177 NKGSWELSEKELQN
+1177 NKGSWDLSEKELQN
-1191 AKHVLKHSRV
+1191 AKHVLVHGCA

-1212 EATIDQQLGDLSC
+1212 EATIDQQLGDLSH
-1225 SLFNTTRSVER
+1225 SLFNTTRSIER
-1236 LSLAESLY
+1236 LSLAERLY
-1244 RSALDSL
+1244 RSALDRL

-1263 EDVEEIMGAAVCFPT
+1263 KDVEEIEGASVCFPT
-1278 CQGGPKSK
+1278 CQVGPKLK
-1286 MESPKC
+1286 MESQKC

-1305 QSSVT
+1305 QSFVT

-1315 LTRSRY
+1315 STRSRY
-1321 HSFQNQKVESSAEVQ
+1321 HSFQNQKVDSSAEVQ
-1336 AGPLN
+1336 VGPLN
-1341 QLKGNKTCDIFDPN
+1341 QLKGNKTCDIVDPN
-1355 GQRQWLSGRKSCMV
+1355 GQRQCISGRKSCMV
-1369 DLGCEIMCICNGK
+1369 DLGCEIICICNGK
-1382 KCRFCLAREVKESR
+1382 KCWFCLAREVKESG

-1402 FLKWEFARRRL
+1402 YLKWEFARRRL
-1413 SIRLLSGIGN
+1413 SIRLLSGIG
-1423 AGRHKRC
+1423 
-1430 SGKCLE
+1430 KCLE
-1436 THGKFHEAH
+1436 IQGRFHEAH

-1458 NPFTHAR
+1458 NLFAHAR
-1465 TPFTFLLDIVG
+1465 VPFTFLLDLVG
-1476 KELPGDVFSVER
+1476 KELPGDVFSIER
-1488 ATILYNISWC
+1488 AAVLYDISWC

-1507 NGIICCDLYHVQV
+1507 NGTICCDLYHVQV

-1543 VGFKVEHS
+1543 V
-1551 FTLIDESYAEVSRLL
+1551 SRLL

-1577 TFSLPNNSKVLSES
+1577 TFSLSNYSKVISES

-1601 LGNNLNHQFLSNTT
+1601 LGNNLNFQFLSNTT
-1615 LKRKAENFV
+1615 LKHKARNFA
-1624 DDQGSCVI
+1624 DDQGSCVT
-1632 ASAWEGAEACNFP
+1632 ASAWEGAETCNLP
-1645 RLAPESLQDLEQF
+1645 RLAPESFQDLEQF
-1658 VIEFYSDLPCTTVI
+1658 VTEFYSGLPCTTII

-1703 LKFKTQPIMML
+1703 LKFKSQPIMML
-1714 LPVNTILEETS
+1714 LPVNKVLEETS

-1735 DFLVSN
+1735 EFLASN
-1741 NWDKHWHCPWGSTVV
+1741 NLDKHWHCPWGSTVV

-1785 RTLWWMKRKKLDHQL
+1785 RNLWWMKRKELDHRL

-1806 IEDSWLGPW
+1806 IEGSWLGPW
-1815 RYVLLGD
+1815 RCVLLGD
-1822 WFNCSHLDSI
+1822 WFNCSRLDSI
-1832 MKKLMHD
+1832 MKKLVHD

-1855 ILQGARHSFNEEAC
+1855 ILQGARHSFNGEAC
-1869 ILPIMSLK
+1869 ISQLTSLK
-1877 KGCFIAQPG
+1877 KGCFIVQAG
-1886 YSEDKR
+1886 YSEEKR
-1892 CETFS
+1892 CEKFSEVS
-1897 EGAKKLPDLAVQLVY
+1897 EGATKLSDLAVQLVY
-1912 EAVNELQDEESIIR
+1912 DAVNELQEEESTIR

-1961 ICFTLDRS
+1961 ICFTLDRR
-1969 CYQQEQIEKIT
+1969 CHQQEHVEKIT

-1997 GGDLNSTQMEFENW
+1997 GGDLSSTQVEFENW
-2011 FKDQNLEGKA
+2011 FIDQNLEGKA
-2021 GCAPTSEELSSALKN
+2021 GSAPTSEELSSALKN

-2087 ALSYLLAGSPIVVA
+2087 ALSYLLAGSPAIVA

-2114 GKAMLDAWLNERS
+2114 GKAMLDAWLKERS

-2140 KEFEAMNIKIGKSKA
+2140 REFEAMNIKAGKGKA
-2155 KKKNPKPKASGA
+2155 KKKVPKTKSAGT

-2172 AINSCSH
+2172 ALNSCDH
-2179 RPKIGAFMGKAR
+2179 RPKIGAFMGQAR

-2209 PTGIRRKKDL
+2209 PTSIGIKKRYIAE

>member
-24 IYSAFS
+24 IYSPLS

-58 QFLPFVN
+58 KFLPFVN

-79 NSPSVKQDDGRI
+79 NSPSFKQDDGGI
-91 PEFVIELFDAYRLCL
+91 PELVIEMFDAYRLCL

-131 CCLDAWGLYSE
+131 CCLDTWGLYRE
-142 GENEGFRILERLRG
+142 GENEGFRVLERLRG
-156 LDSWSKSKNNRK
+156 LDSGPKSKNNRK
-168 KKSGEY
+168 KKLGEY

-198 KCVALGQSKNNEDY
+198 KCVALGQSKNDEDY

-226 RVLDANSYEK
+226 RVLDANSHEK

-284 YKFARHIC
+284 YKFARYIC
-292 SVFFLQADR
+292 SVFFLQVDR
-301 YPVKI
+301 YSVKF

-323 VEIWGTELVEIV
+323 VEIWGTELVELV

-343 AVTSISRSTF
+343 AATTISCSTF
-353 AECLNDLAGVFS
+353 AECLNDLAGVFC

-385 DCNTKSMIGDGMPS
+385 DHNAKSMIGDVMPS
-399 KGAKDEH
+399 KGAKYEH
-406 AVDILDEGVALC
+406 AVGILDGVTLC
-418 NLELVLG
+418 NLTPVLG
-425 SLRSYFYDNCEENCA
+425 SLRSYFYDNCEEHCVS
-440 PCGIDYQVLA
+440 CGIDYQDLA
-450 SDMHLDSHNGT
+450 SDIHLDSHHGT
-461 SLNCTQKSREVYLQ
+461 SLNCTQKSREVYLL

-484 CKPLSEYVISQNKQ
+484 CKPLSERVISQNKQ
-498 IIFESDAGSL
+498 IIFESDVASL

-533 SKRDAA
+533 SKREAA
-539 GFDENKMILSVSVA
+539 GFDENKMILTVSVA

-580 IQPQGLKYIFA
+580 IQPQGLKYISA
-591 SLYNVGLLLY
+591 SLYSVGLLLY

-609 LKPLKLCWRASW
+609 LKPLKLCCRASW

-630 YMQKSDGIVGD
+630 SMQKSEGFVGD
-641 LSEDAILDFIT
+641 LSEDAILDFVT
-652 EACNQTVFLLDTL
+652 EACNQTVFLLDVL

-670 LGVKKIIVNSLE
+670 LRVKKIIVNSLE
-682 NWSAAEDLFRKLLGP
+682 NWSAAEDLFRRLSGP
-697 VPLVKQWAKMQCEN
+697 VPLVKQWVKMQCEN

-730 STRVSKRTIGKILQ
+730 SMRVSKRTIGKILQ

-751 EMHAVHPEFCQRMQ
+751 EMYAVHPEFCQRMQ
-765 MEIID
+765 MEVID
-770 FLLKDVYVTDSHLQ
+770 TLLKDVYVTDSHLQ

-802 GLEDCIQCLSKAI
+802 GLEDCIQCLSEAI
-815 SIIWVYT
+815 SVINDESCSHGTPACHHLAVTYCLRALCT
-822 QLLMELSIVTECL
+822 QEVEPNS
-835 LGFPYKQQ
+835 KQ

-855 LSIPITD
+855 LSIPILD
-862 YDIAYDEGIMSPDS
+862 YGIAYDEGIMSPDS

-891 GSMEFHNDA
+891 GSMEFHNGI

-911 NVQLETWLSILW
+911 NVQLEMCLSILW

-929 HALCVSPINDALI
+929 HALCVSPVNEALI
-942 LTSPV
+942 MTSPG
-947 FSREQVKSIDS
+947 FSGEQFRSIDS

-973 QHSFSYLFTNLPCG
+973 QHNFSYLFTNFHCDP
-987 LDNHKPYK
+987 DNHKPYK

-1006 AFKLI
+1006 TFKLI
-1011 SGVPGTSYSFFIAGH
+1011 SSVPATSYSFFIAGH

-1036 ANGCFFEALL
+1036 ANGRLFEALS
-1046 YAKEAHRM
+1046 YAKEAHRL

-1059 KEKFMYTIEKQLE
+1059 KEKFMYTVEKQSE
-1072 NCTGGGG
+1072 NCTGAGS

-1093 QKSIACEVWS
+1093 QKSVACEVWS
-1103 FDTHSQDMDACYL
+1103 FDTLPQDMDACYL

-1132 GTIHELIGNGIEAEM
+1132 GTIHELIGNGNEAEI

-1156 CSQCLPLF
+1156 RSQCLPLF

-1177 NKGSWELSEKELQN
+1177 NKGSWDLSEKELQN
-1191 AKHVLKHSRV
+1191 AKHVLVHGCA

-1212 EATIDQQLGDLSC
+1212 EATIDQRLGDLSY
-1225 SLFNTTRSVER
+1225 SLFNTTRSIER

-1244 RSALDSL
+1244 RSALDRL
-1251 GHPEWKNSVSYS
+1251 CHPEWKNSVSYS
-1263 EDVEEIMGAAVCFPT
+1263 KDVEETEGASVCFPT
-1278 CQGGPKSK
+1278 CQVGSKLK
-1286 MESPKC
+1286 MESQKC

-1321 HSFQNQKVESSAEVQ
+1321 HSFQNQKVDSSAEVQ
-1336 AGPLN
+1336 VGPLN
-1341 QLKGNKTCDIFDPN
+1341 QLKGNKTCDIVDPN
-1355 GQRQWLSGRKSCMV
+1355 GQRQWLSGRKGCMV
-1369 DLGCEIMCICNGK
+1369 DLGCEIICICNGK
-1382 KCRFCLAREVKESR
+1382 KCWFCLAREVKESG

-1402 FLKWEFARRRL
+1402 YLKWEFARRRL
-1413 SIRLLSGIGN
+1413 SIRLLSGIG
-1423 AGRHKRC
+1423 
-1430 SGKCLE
+1430 KCLE
-1436 THGKFHEAH
+1436 IQGRFHEAH

-1465 TPFTFLLDIVG
+1465 IPFTFLLDLVG
-1476 KELPGDVFSVER
+1476 KEVPGDVFSIER
-1488 ATILYNISWC
+1488 AAVLYDISWC

-1507 NGIICCDLYHVQV
+1507 NGTICCDLYHVQV

-1543 VGFKVEHS
+1543 V
-1551 FTLIDESYAEVSRLL
+1551 SRLL

-1577 TFSLPNNSKVLSES
+1577 TFSLSNYSKVLSES

-1601 LGNNLNHQFLSNTT
+1601 LGNNLNCQFLSNTT
-1615 LKRKAENFV
+1615 LKHKAQNFA
-1624 DDQGSCVI
+1624 DDQGSCVT
-1632 ASAWEGAEACNFP
+1632 ASAWEGAETCNLP
-1645 RLAPESLQDLEQF
+1645 RLAPESFQDLEQF
-1658 VIEFYSDLPCTTVI
+1658 VTEFYSGLPCTTVI
-1672 CISLIG
+1672 CISVIG

-1703 LKFKTQPIMML
+1703 LKFKSQPVMML
-1714 LPVNTILEETS
+1714 LPVNKVLEETS
-1725 DDDCAMSCTG
+1725 DDDCAMSCPG
-1735 DFLVSN
+1735 EFLASN
-1741 NWDKHWHCPWGSTVV
+1741 NLDKHWHCPWGLTVV

-1785 RTLWWMKRKKLDHQL
+1785 RNLWWAKRKELDHRL

-1815 RYVLLGD
+1815 RCVLLGD
-1822 WFNCSHLDSI
+1822 WFNCSRLDSI
-1832 MKKLMHD
+1832 MKKLVHD

-1869 ILPIMSLK
+1869 ISSLMSLK
-1877 KGCFIAQPG
+1877 KGCFIAQAG
-1886 YSEDKR
+1886 YSEEKR

-1897 EGAKKLPDLAVQLVY
+1897 EGAEKLSDLAAQFVY
-1912 EAVNELQDEESIIR
+1912 NAVNELQEEESTIR

-1969 CYQQEQIEKIT
+1969 CRQQEQVEKFT

-1997 GGDLNSTQMEFENW
+1997 GGDLSSTQVEFENW
-2011 FKDQNLEGKA
+2011 FIDQNLEGKA
-2021 GCAPTSEELSSALKN
+2021 GSAPTSEELSSALKN

-2087 ALSYLLAGSPIVVA
+2087 ALSYLLAGSPAIVA

-2114 GKAMLDAWLNERS
+2114 GKAMLDAWLEERS

-2140 KEFEAMNIKIGKSKA
+2140 KEFEAMNIKAGKGKA
-2155 KKKNPKPKASGA
+2155 KKKVPKTKAAGT
-2167 FDGGV
+2167 FDGGAV
-2172 AINSCSH
+2172 INSCDH
-2179 RPKIGAFMGKAR
+2179 RPKIGAFMAQAR

-2209 PTGIRRKKDL
+2209 PTSIGIKKDL